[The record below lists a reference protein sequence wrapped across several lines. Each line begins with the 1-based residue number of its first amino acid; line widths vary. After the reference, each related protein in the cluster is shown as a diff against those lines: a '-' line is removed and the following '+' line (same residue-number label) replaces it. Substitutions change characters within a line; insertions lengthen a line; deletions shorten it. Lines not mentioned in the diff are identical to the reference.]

1 MRFEFFVALRYLL
14 GCRTQAFISVISLIS
29 TTGVAIGVAALI
41 IVTGII
47 NGFTTDLRDKIVGVN
62 AHAMVLSGEGTM
74 PQTQLDLDGNI
85 TSVETLD
92 SLLNRVRDVPNV
104 TGVMPFIYSELMI
117 SGPRG
122 IKGLILR
129 GVDPKTAPDVLHGIV
144 TRVSSGNFSDI
155 SKEDG
160 PPGIVIGR
168 ELASRIGA
176 TIGSRV
182 NLLAPTGQQGT
193 AGFTPKV
200 KSVRVA
206 AVFSTGMYE
215 YDSSLGIVSLEL
227 ARDLLGR
234 PDGDW
239 VTGLE
244 VTVKDVYK
252 ADEVGTNLSWALGP
266 PYYARNWMEMN
277 ASLFAALKLEKI
289 GMAIMVTLIILVASF
304 SIVTALVMLVME
316 KTRDIAI
323 LMSMGATR
331 RVVRRIFMLQ
341 GLVIG
346 VVGTA
351 AGFALGLGICWLL
364 KKYQFI
370 KLPPG
375 VYSLDYLPILLQWGD
390 LTLIAAGSV
399 LMCYLATLYPSSRAA
414 SLEPVEALRYE

>member
-1 MRFEFFVALRYLL
+1 MRFELFVALRYLL
-14 GCRTQAFISVISLIS
+14 GRRKQAFISVISLIS

-47 NGFTTDLRDKIVGVN
+47 NGFTTDLRDKIIGVN
-62 AHAMVLSGEGTM
+62 AHAMLLSMSGTM
-74 PQTQLDLDGNI
+74 PQPTSENEEVSLESLRQRILAIPDI
-85 TSVETLD
+85 T
-92 SLLNRVRDVPNV
+92 
-104 TGVMPFIYSELMI
+104 GAMPFIYTELMV

-122 IKGLILR
+122 VKGLILR
-129 GVDPKTAPDVLHGIV
+129 GVDMETAPEILHGVV
-144 TRVSSGNFSDI
+144 TRITSGNFADI
-155 SKEDG
+155 APETG
-160 PPGIVIGR
+160 LPGVVIGK

-176 TIGSRV
+176 TVGARI
-182 NLLAPTGQQGT
+182 NLLAPTAQKNT

-200 KSVRVA
+200 KTARVA
-206 AVFSTGMYE
+206 AIFSTGMYE
-215 YDSSLGIVSLEL
+215 YDSSLGIVSLDM

-244 VTVKDVYK
+244 LTVSDVYK
-252 ADEVGTNLSWALGP
+252 ADVIAERVNLELGP
-266 PYYARNWMEMN
+266 PYYMRNWMEMN
-277 ASLFAALKLEKI
+277 ASLFAALKLEKL

-304 SIVTALVMLVME
+304 SIVTALVMMVME

-331 RVVRRIFMLQ
+331 RAIRRIFMFQ

-346 VVGTA
+346 IVGTA
-351 AGFALGLGICWLL
+351 TGFALGLGICFLL
-364 KKYQFI
+364 KRYQFI

-375 VYSLDYLPILLQWGD
+375 VYSLDYLPILLQWSD
-390 LTLIAAGSV
+390 LILVAAGSV
-399 LMCYLATLYPSSRAA
+399 LLCFLATLYPAGRAA

>member
-74 PQTQLDLDGNI
+74 PQTQLDAEGNI
-85 TSVETLD
+85 GNVESLD
-92 SLLNRVRDVPNV
+92 SLLNRVRDVPGV

-129 GVDPKTAPDVLHGIV
+129 GVDPKTAPDILHGIV
-144 TRVSSGNFSDI
+144 TRVTSGAFTDI
-155 SKEDG
+155 TRENG

-176 TIGSRV
+176 SIGSRV
-182 NLLAPTGQQGT
+182 NLLAPTGQQGA

-244 VTVKDVYK
+244 VTVKDVYR

-346 VVGTA
+346 VVGTV

-364 KKYQFI
+364 KRYQFI

-390 LTLIAAGSV
+390 LALIAAGSV
-399 LMCYLATLYPSSRAA
+399 LMCYLATLYPSGRAA